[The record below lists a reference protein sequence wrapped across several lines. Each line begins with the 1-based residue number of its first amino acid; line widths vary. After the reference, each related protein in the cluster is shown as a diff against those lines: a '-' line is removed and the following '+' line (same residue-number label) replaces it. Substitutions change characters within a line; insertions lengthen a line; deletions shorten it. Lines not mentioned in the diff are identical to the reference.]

1 MLNPPSRKSR
11 LLIASLVVTLLT
23 VTAWSALR
31 STALAA
37 EKVAEDTRLFELR
50 TYTTNDGKFDA
61 LLSRFR
67 DHTMDLFEKHGMTN
81 VAYWAAEN
89 KDGQPN
95 TLVYVMAYP
104 DRAARDASWKGF
116 LADPDWQK
124 AYKESTADG
133 KLVSNVESVFMNPT
147 DFSPMK

>member
-1 MLNPPSRKSR
+1 MTNPPSHRSR
-11 LLIASLVVTLLT
+11 LVIASLVVILAT
-23 VTAWSALR
+23 VTGWTTLR
-31 STALAA
+31 STAVAG
-37 EKVAEDTRLFELR
+37 EKVAGDTRLFELR

-67 DHTMDLFEKHGMTN
+67 DHTMSLFEKHGMTN
-81 VAYWAAEN
+81 VAYWAVEN
-89 KDGQPN
+89 EDGQPD

-104 DRAARDASWKGF
+104 DRAARDTSWKGF

-133 KLVSNVESVFMNPT
+133 KLVNKVESVFMKPT